1 MEVRTIELDM
11 QDFASQVEEVVVWIE
26 DSSTSRTD
34 VIERDAADFS
44 WLGGGLPDRLKASNS
59 STLKGRL
66 SNQTYISP
74 SASSATMLLRSLVSG
89 MVLYVGGYWKQNL
102 CVRSTNV
109 RQPAGPLLALQGTS
123 AATDV

>member
-44 WLGGGLPDRLKASNS
+44 WLGGG
-59 STLKGRL
+59 
-66 SNQTYISP
+66 
-74 SASSATMLLRSLVSG
+74 
-89 MVLYVGGYWKQNL
+89 GYL
-102 CVRSTNV
+102 
-109 RQPAGPLLALQGTS
+109 
-123 AATDV
+123 TD